1 MKPICRAPMAWTWL
15 FTGFFPSEV
24 RFRPWSSG
32 FSRTEALGTSKGAP
46 TSCQQTMVQPTSGNQ
61 PINQPS
67 NAIQARDDVPTFFIV
82 LDDAR
87 LAGDDAHVNP
97 GFDSISTQFFRR
109 IMKKAAFF
117 AFCWVTRHLPSD
129 HVQGRN
135 HRPQANHVT
144 FRG

>member
-67 NAIQARDDVPTFFIV
+67 QPGNQAINQA
-82 LDDAR
+82 
-87 LAGDDAHVNP
+87 
-97 GFDSISTQFFRR
+97 TQSKPETTFRR
-109 IMKKAAFF
+109 FSSFWMMPA
-117 AFCWVTRHLPSD
+117 
-129 HVQGRN
+129 
-135 HRPQANHVT
+135 
-144 FRG
+144 